1 VPKVLFHYADRLL
14 ALNNKKKIR
23 SFIEKNLFAAENKA
37 LKSLHYIFCSD
48 EYLLTINDK
57 YLKHDDYT
65 DIITFDLSEKTDK
78 AITGEI
84 YISIDR
90 VKDNA
95 TTLNLSFFEEALRV
109 IIHGALHLCGYK
121 DKKPLDIKVMRDKE
135 NFYIERYKKSS
146 T

>member
-1 VPKVLFHYADRLL
+1 MPKVLFHYADRLL